1 MTTTD
6 EPTRA
11 VAPVPDGRAPEAR
24 HEARDGRG
32 DPAGGTPPLTMHE
45 PDAGIEPGRVPAAEA
60 DAEAGSPAA
69 AGPAS
74 APASR
79 PASEPAAG
87 REAAPSAHG
96 EPARAARRGGVL
108 AGCLVAA
115 LLLAGAGLLL
125 RAHQLGD
132 NPATANRALTDTVA
146 TARVTG
152 DVSSAV
158 AKVFSYAAEDT
169 AVTRQAARELL
180 AGKAS
185 RQYESLFAQVER
197 RAPEQRLTLTTRV
210 VRAGV
215 TSLGADRAELL
226 LFLDQIAQRKGG
238 PATTA
243 AAQLSVTAE
252 LHEGR
257 WRIVDITSR

>member
-11 VAPVPDGRAPEAR
+11 GAPVPDGRAPEAGHAAHDR
-24 HEARDGRG
+24 RG
-32 DPAGGTPPLTMHE
+32 DPAGGTPPLTAHQ
-45 PDAGIEPGRVPAAEA
+45 PDTGIEPGRVPAAEA

-69 AGPAS
+69 SGPAS
-74 APASR
+74 AL
-79 PASEPAAG
+79 ASEPAAG
-87 REAAPSAHG
+87 REGAPSAHG

-132 NPATANRALTDTVA
+132 NPATANRALTDTAA
-146 TARVTG
+146 TTRVTG

-243 AAQLSVTAE
+243 AAQLSVTTE